1 MTAANPT
8 AKTKRWKFEPEYHR
22 AQARAWAAARYQ
34 YRSAWYR
41 EALATQTCA
50 VCGDRADQFVHRAE
64 NVSDTFRPLS
74 CLTYSKENY
83 LAKLAKMTP
92 ICFRCWQTTK
102 YRRSELPDVRTNIG
116 ALPPM
121 PW

>member
-8 AKTKRWKFEPEYHR
+8 AKTRRWRYEPEYHR
-22 AQARAWAAARYQ
+22 TQSNAYGSARYY

-64 NVSDTFRPLS
+64 NAGDKFRPLS
-74 CLTYSKENY
+74 CLSYSKANFVAN
-83 LAKLAKMTP
+83 LARMTP
-92 ICFRCWQTTK
+92 LCFRCAMATK
-102 YRRSELPDVRTNIG
+102 YSRAELPDVRTNID